1 MQETASHLAAELGNT
16 SELDK
21 LWKRAQEKLHR
32 EEITRTMLYKDHRGH
47 NAWLRAVF
55 FGKTSLLE
63 KTWEW
68 FKVEFTREE
77 LHKELFLD
85 QDNEKKNRHAPGS
98 TEGRNRGNRESMG
111 VG

>member
-68 FKVEFTREE
+68 FKEEFTREE